1 VVHWVCHFSCQGQ
14 PEVLSD
20 VPDQPVVE
28 RPEEVVVV
36 VAEDERKRG
45 IEVEVGWEGDWT
57 DVIGYEN

>member
-1 VVHWVCHFSCQGQ
+1 
-14 PEVLSD
+14 VLSD